1 MKTFT
6 TTIRS
11 HHEYQELLK
20 DLESNHR
27 WYYIHVESRNLD
39 ADARPLRCVFDFAIV
54 EYQTA

>member
-6 TTIRS
+6 ATIRS
-11 HHEYQELLK
+11 HRDYLELLK
-20 DLESNHR
+20 YLEINHR

-39 ADARPLRCVFDFAIV
+39 ADARPLRYVFDYAIV